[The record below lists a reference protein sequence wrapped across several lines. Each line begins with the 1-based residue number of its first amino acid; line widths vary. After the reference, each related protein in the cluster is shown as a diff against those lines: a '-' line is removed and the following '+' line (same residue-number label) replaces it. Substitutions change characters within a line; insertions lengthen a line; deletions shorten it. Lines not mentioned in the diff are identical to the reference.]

1 MADDDTTPIALRKWL
16 LRSSDNTTRLISTTK
31 RAVLKR
37 LVAFICAAGL
47 AWHLCTFENAA
58 DLRFFGG
65 IGLAL
70 DLWLA
75 VHGAANATVLELPCD
90 QISRVYDAQQPIIFR
105 SCIPEGVG
113 LADIG
118 YFPDEKQNL
127 FTPCEKKL
135 IRDFE
140 FVDVSNK
147 SKAIVE
153 QVPCAASTLRDKVAA
168 FYAHSIRRH
177 GNYFEVHTRMASA
190 DDGAPRSNVDLERG
204 FLDDVRGLPLVEDR
218 FRADRFVGRVRDEW
232 RRHLIFTSARL
243 ALAYSDL
250 QVSWFLDRTEG
261 H

>member
-1 MADDDTTPIALRKWL
+1 MTDDDTTPTALRKWL

-65 IGLAL
+65 IAWPL

-75 VHGAANATVLELPCD
+75 THAANATVLELPCD
-90 QISRVYDAQQPIIFR
+90 QISQVYAAQQPIIFR

-118 YFPDEKQNL
+118 YFPDEQQNL
-127 FTPCEKKL
+127 FTPCEDKL

-140 FVDVSNK
+140 FVDVSNNT
-147 SKAIVE
+147 KAIVE
-153 QVPCAASTLRDKVAA
+153 QVPCSPSTLKECR
-168 FYAHSIRRH
+168 
-177 GNYFEVHTRMASA
+177 
-190 DDGAPRSNVDLERG
+190 PRA
-204 FLDDVRGLPLVEDR
+204 R
-218 FRADRFVGRVRDEW
+218 FPR
-232 RRHLIFTSARL
+232 
-243 ALAYSDL
+243 
-250 QVSWFLDRTEG
+250 
-261 H
+261 

>member
-16 LRSSDNTTRLISTTK
+16 LRSSDNTTRLKSTTK

-65 IGLAL
+65 IGVAL

-75 VHGAANATVLELPCD
+75 VHGAANATVLELPCN

-118 YFPDEKQNL
+118 YFPDEQQNL
-127 FTPCEKKL
+127 FKPCEFKL

-140 FVDVSNK
+140 FLDVSNNT
-147 SKAIVE
+147 KAIVE
-153 QVPCAASTLRDKVAA
+153 QVPCSPSTLR
-168 FYAHSIRRH
+168 
-177 GNYFEVHTRMASA
+177 
-190 DDGAPRSNVDLERG
+190 
-204 FLDDVRGLPLVEDR
+204 
-218 FRADRFVGRVRDEW
+218 
-232 RRHLIFTSARL
+232 
-243 ALAYSDL
+243 
-250 QVSWFLDRTEG
+250 
-261 H
+261 